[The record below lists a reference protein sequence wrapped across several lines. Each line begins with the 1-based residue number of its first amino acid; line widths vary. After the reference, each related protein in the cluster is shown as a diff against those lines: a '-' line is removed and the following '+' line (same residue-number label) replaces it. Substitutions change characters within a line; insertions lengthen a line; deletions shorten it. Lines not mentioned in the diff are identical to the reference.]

1 MGRIADVQQAFETWL
16 SMMPGLPDVAWP
28 NIEYT
33 PVEGTSYMRTA
44 VIPGTSSTFNLTDL
58 QSNPGIFQV
67 DIYTPVGA
75 GSAESLAFADSI
87 YDHFERQD
95 LSTGTVCLR
104 VNQIEINQAQRIDAW
119 HVLSVSIYYNSY
131 SN

>member
-1 MGRIADVQQAFETWL
+1 MSRIGDVQQAFETWL

-28 NIEYT
+28 NVEHT
-33 PVEGTSYMRTA
+33 PTEGSTYLRPSLLPA
-44 VIPGTSSTFNLTDL
+44 SSSTFDL
-58 QSNPGIFQV
+58 LDKQLNPGIFQV
-67 DIYTPVGA
+67 DIYTPAGA
-75 GSAESLAFADSI
+75 GSAESLELADAI
-87 YDHFERQD
+87 YDHFARQD

-104 VNQIEINQAQRIDAW
+104 VNQIEVNQAIRIDSW